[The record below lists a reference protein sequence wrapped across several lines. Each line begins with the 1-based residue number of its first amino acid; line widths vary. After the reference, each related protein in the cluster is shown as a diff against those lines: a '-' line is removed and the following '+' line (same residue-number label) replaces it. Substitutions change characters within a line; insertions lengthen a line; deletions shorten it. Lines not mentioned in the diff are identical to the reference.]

1 MSSYYDQIVP
11 PVGTSTPERHLGKI
25 LSSNQN
31 DPSVVII
38 SQLVKSRVR
47 NANIYNLEKKKKK
60 SVLWNVYIKNLFTV
74 HFE

>member
-11 PVGTSTPERHLGKI
+11 PVGTSTSERHLGKI

-47 NANIYNLEKKKKK
+47 NANIYNLEKKR
-60 SVLWNVYIKNLFTV
+60 KNQCYGTFTSKTYL
-74 HFE
+74 